1 VRTIGS
7 EWRNLAE
14 GLLRVEALEAR
25 FRFEWGPRLDVARRK
40 RNEAEL
46 RKFRG
51 RGRTALVAA
60 SVLALI
66 LFVVALAL
74 LLLYPPAVAFV
85 LVLALVIPAVL
96 VLYGVWAL
104 FHTPSPLPDPSD
116 LSGRWWATISERAPS
131 ARRSGSDL
139 SARRYGDVGEAAF
152 VSYLAREL
160 PEEYVAVGG
169 LLVAWHLDADVVVA
183 GPTGIWVYE
192 VKHWSGQ
199 IVCQD
204 GQWRRIKTYHKPG
217 GRLVQEHQVLKPF
230 DKQWIREANAVK
242 ETLRRR
248 LPRCPNLH
256 EAVGGG
262 LVFTHGGFSFSADST
277 CNARV
282 YTPRSCVED
291 LSDSPKVPGFTML
304 ERLYAIDALLEWSD
318 RLHERQG
325 EAPCETSSSVELAER
340 LHEDAISKASSS
352 YLSDVGEPGSVD
364 INEDA
369 KEASKKAVWHPHP
382 DDPPKG

>member
-14 GLLRVEALEAR
+14 GLLRVEALEAQ
-25 FRFEWGPRLDVARRK
+25 FRFEWGPRIEVARKK
-40 RNEAEL
+40 RHEAEL
-46 RKFRG
+46 RKLRG
-51 RGRTALVAA
+51 RVHTALVAA
-60 SVLALI
+60 SVLALL
-66 LFVVALAL
+66 LFVMALASL
-74 LLLYPPAVAFV
+74 RLYPPAVAFV
-85 LVLALVIPAVL
+85 LVLALVVPAVL
-96 VLYGVWAL
+96 VLYSVWAL
-104 FHTPSPLPDPSD
+104 FHTPSPFPNPSD
-116 LSGRWWATISERAPS
+116 LSGRWWETISKSAPS
-131 ARRSGSDL
+131 ARRSGPAL
-139 SARRYGDVGEAAF
+139 SAQRYGDVGEAAF
-152 VSYLAREL
+152 LSYLAHQL
-160 PEEYVAVGG
+160 PEEYVAVSG
-169 LLVAWHLDADVVVA
+169 LLVAWHLDADMIVA

-192 VKHWSGQ
+192 VKHWSGE

-204 GQWRRIKTYHKPG
+204 GRWRRIKTYHKPG

-262 LVFTHGGFSFSADST
+262 LVFTHGGSSFSVDST
-277 CNARV
+277 CNAQV
-282 YTPRSCVED
+282 YTPRSCLEA
-291 LSDSPKVPGFTML
+291 LSNIPEVPGFTMQ
-304 ERLYAIDALLEWSD
+304 ERLCAIDALLEWSD

-340 LHEDAISKASSS
+340 LHEDAISKASF
-352 YLSDVGEPGSVD
+352 YLSGVGKPGSVD
-364 INEDA
+364 INEDV
-369 KEASKKAVWHPHP
+369 KEASKKAVWHPHL

>member
-1 VRTIGS
+1 MRSIGP

-14 GLLRVEALEAR
+14 GLVHVEALEAR
-25 FRFEWGPRLDVARRK
+25 FRAERGPRLEEARRK

-46 RKFRG
+46 RRLRKRG
-51 RGRTALVAA
+51 CAALVAA
-60 SVLALI
+60 SIVALL
-66 LFVVALAL
+66 LFVVALL
-74 LLLYPPAVAFV
+74 LLLLSPPTTAVV
-85 LVLALVIPAVL
+85 LVLALVVPAVL

-104 FHTPSPLPDPSD
+104 FHTPDPLPDPSD
-116 LSGRWWATISERAPS
+116 LSGRWWATISGHALS
-131 ARRSGSDL
+131 ARRSGPAL
-139 SARRYGDVGEAAF
+139 SARRYGDEGEAAF
-152 VSYLAREL
+152 VSLLAHEL
-160 PEEYVAVGG
+160 PEEYVAVSG
-169 LLVAWHLDADVVVA
+169 LLVARSLDADLIVA
-183 GPTGIWVYE
+183 GPPGIWVYE

-248 LPRCPNLH
+248 LPQRPNLH

-262 LVFTHGGFSFSADST
+262 LVFTHRGSSFSADST

-282 YTPRSCVED
+282 YTPRSCVEV
-291 LSDSPKVPGFTML
+291 LSISPEIPGFTMQ
-304 ERLYAIDALLEWSD
+304 ERLHAIDALLEWSD

-325 EAPCETSSSVELAER
+325 EASWERSSSVELAER
-340 LHEDAISKASSS
+340 LHEDAVSQVLS
-352 YLSDVGEPGSVD
+352 YVSDVGEPGSIVVS
-364 INEDA
+364 EEVM
-369 KEASKKAVWHPHP
+369 EASTRAVWHPHP
-382 DDPPKG
+382 DDPPKS

>member
-14 GLLRVEALEAR
+14 GLLHVEALEAQ
-25 FRFEWGPRLDVARRK
+25 FRFEWGPRLEEARRK
-40 RNEAEL
+40 KHEAEL
-46 RKFRG
+46 WKLRG

-60 SVLALI
+60 SVLAMV

-85 LVLALVIPAVL
+85 LVMALAIPAVL
-96 VLYGVWAL
+96 VLYGIWGL
-104 FHTPSPLPDPSD
+104 FHTPSPLPDLSD

-131 ARRSGSDL
+131 ARRSGPAL

-160 PEEYVAVGG
+160 PEEYVAVSG
-169 LLVAWHLDADVVVA
+169 LLVAWHLDADVIVA

-230 DKQWIREANAVK
+230 DKQWIREVNAVK

-248 LPRCPNLH
+248 LPRCPILH

-262 LVFTHGGFSFSADST
+262 LVFTHGGFSFSADNT

-282 YTPRSCVED
+282 YTPRPCVED
-291 LSDSPKVPGFTML
+291 LSNSPEIPGFTML
-304 ERLYAIDALLEWSD
+304 ERLCTIDALLEWSD

-325 EAPCETSSSVELAER
+325 EPPWETSSSVELAER
-340 LHEDAISKASSS
+340 VHEDAISQAPS
-352 YLSDVGEPGSVD
+352 YLSGIGEPGS
-364 INEDA
+364 IAISEDVQ
-369 KEASKKAVWHPHP
+369 EASKKAVWHPHP